1 MKSKLLPIKYF
12 QNRRNY
18 LLFTN
23 DTGVSSMASRGGIY
37 EHYIFDYIR
46 ENLDVEGTTIIDIGA
61 NFGFHS
67 LEFAELV
74 GDSGRVESFEPQRL
88 VFYQLCGNA
97 IANGFDNIH
106 AHNLA
111 IGDKESTVLIETP
124 QYYKDETINI
134 GNAHINAYT
143 GMGAHEVKQVRLDD
157 LSFENVS
164 VIKIDVQG
172 FEPYV
177 LDGAIKTITKHKP
190 HIFIE
195 IEEPQL
201 KIYGFTKESVF
212 SRLEDL
218 GYRFHKV
225 LERDHIVDYVAI
237 PKVPKPEFPKV
248 SCVMTTYRRFR
259 CVERSIGMFLAQDYP
274 GETEL
279 IILNTDPDYPLVLG
293 DSLKDQNIKVINQSI
308 DSQTGLP
315 YSNVGAIRRDAVGF
329 ADGELYICWD
339 DDDIFLPWNIRQC
352 FDSKKR
358 RAKKAWKPS
367 RSFFKTRNKLEL
379 VQNILEASIIVDLA
393 EVTKNGFRLET
404 GSEHLGW
411 YTKLRDTGQLDEND
425 HYSVPGYCFN
435 WGDPEDWG
443 GHKQSGSINDPNNFE
458 NHKAKTGDFAQRPLE
473 KLEYSDLL
481 TWYSEYY
488 QFLLANKEQFDP
500 VLWDKYIASYIKTS
514 AGQINNLDETSKTI

>member
-1 MKSKLLPIKYF
+1 MKNKLLPIKYF
-12 QNRRNY
+12 ETRRNY

-23 DTGVSSMASRGGIY
+23 DTGVSNMASRGGVY

-46 ENLDVEGTTIIDIGA
+46 DNLNVEGTTIIDIGA

-74 GDSGRVESFEPQRL
+74 GDTGRVEAFEPQRV

-97 IANGFDNIH
+97 IANGFDNIY

-111 IGDKESTVLIETP
+111 LGDSETTVLIETP
-124 QYYKDETINI
+124 QYYKDDKINI

-157 LSFENVS
+157 LHFDNVS

-177 LDGAIKTITKHKP
+177 LDGAIKTIEKHRP

-195 IEEPQL
+195 VEEPQL
-201 KIYGFTKESVF
+201 QIYGFTKESIF
-212 SRLEDL
+212 TRLADL
-218 GYRFHKV
+218 GYTFQKV
-225 LERDHIVDYVAI
+225 LDHDHLVDYVAI
-237 PKVPKPEFPKV
+237 PTIAKPEYQKV
-248 SCVMTTYRRFR
+248 SCVMTTYRRFK

-279 IILNTDPDYPLVLG
+279 IILNTDPDYPLILG
-293 DSLKDQNIKVINQSI
+293 ESLKYENIKIINQHL
-308 DSQTGLP
+308 DSQTGAA
-315 YSNVGAIRRDAVGF
+315 YTNVGAIRRDAVSF
-329 ADGELYICWD
+329 ATGDLYICWD

-352 FDSKKR
+352 FDAKKR
-358 RAKKAWKPS
+358 LSKKAWKPS
-367 RSFFKTRNKLEL
+367 RSFFKTSQKLEL
-379 VQNILEASIIVDLA
+379 VQNILEASILVDLA
-393 EVTKNGFRLET
+393 EVTNTGFRLET

-411 YTKLRDTGQLDEND
+411 YTRLRDSQQLDEND
-425 HYSVPGYCFN
+425 HYCVPGYCFN
-435 WGDPEDWG
+435 WGDPSDWG
-443 GHKQSGSINDPNNFE
+443 GHKQSGSINDPDNFD
-458 NHKAKTGDFAQRPLE
+458 NHKSQTGDYAQRPLE
-473 KLEYSDLL
+473 RMEYSDLL

-488 QFLLANKEQFDP
+488 SFLMTNRQQFAPE
-500 VLWDKYIASYIKTS
+500 LWDKY
-514 AGQINNLDETSKTI
+514 LDQYVK